1 LLHKSQEEERSALI
15 RDLSHLKSVKKKKA
29 KVASRS
35 KSHGK
40 HKDHDIGFDDL
51 DQDIDFEPEI

>member
-1 LLHKSQEEERSALI
+1 M
-15 RDLSHLKSVKKKKA
+15 
-29 KVASRS
+29 ASRS

-51 DQDIDFEPEI
+51 DHDIDFEPDI